1 MNWEETV
8 NKQLDIIHNQQ
19 KIIDSLTEIVNKL
32 TKPAEEKIVVA
43 ESQKAIGHMPW
54 RDLKVNLERKYA
66 SKEREAVRIYE
77 GSDERSDNGELS
89 AE

>member
-1 MNWEETV
+1 MNWEEIV
-8 NKQLDIIHNQQ
+8 ERQLDIIHNQQ
-19 KIIDSLTEIVNKL
+19 KIIDSLTEIINKS
-32 TKPAEEKIVVA
+32 TKPVEEKIVVA

-66 SKEREAVRIYE
+66 SKKYE
-77 GSDERSDNGELS
+77 TDGIHESSDERSDNGTV